1 MSAVRDYR
9 PMESLSSSARSP
21 EDELIFEKSA
31 KVKQWVKN
39 RMKEL
44 EDQNERLRLQNLRCT
59 TQLQMLRS
67 FTEKSKQLKAEMAMS
82 RSITGTLPVMRD
94 TENRTSDDSG
104 LTSDDTSERRQLG
117 ASVIETSTPRQQRK
131 PVRLR
136 KDSVELE
143 KGSSTSD
150 SSPWEEKAK
159 PIPVPRKLTGNN
171 NFMERDSLNSYA
183 DDYEFDVEDE
193 IFDEISSPADREGNI
208 RYNGYVNLSDFVAI
222 RDEGST
228 YSDIMKT
235 AVERPALPEHKPK
248 AWESRLLH
256 LASECL
262 SVSDCGDCGD
272 LPCTSTNSPNHPNS
286 NNTTATDSPTSRRSC
301 GSKLSARSSPRTH
314 SFSSASPVISEGLCF
329 AVKDLS
335 IDKPSD
341 DGYYTPPDASRHSG
355 DIRTSLIP
363 SFDTVEKSGYWNQMS
378 DSRLKSLKRRF
389 VVLKNN
395 QLSFYRTAKTNAK
408 GEDPLM
414 KIVVSDIISVAKI
427 CQQGSTYAFQLVT
440 QSAKYQ
446 FMTESE
452 RTTHEWVTTLNAVIK
467 GSTLRDLATRC
478 APVEASISGWMTRV
492 RCGHSKRV
500 YASLVRHKLMFF
512 KNAEDTV
519 PCGFTQLKGARVM
532 DKQKMSSDEY
542 SGSSDEQ
549 NPDKNSQSGKKD
561 SYSLSI
567 EMANEDPL
575 YIVLRSSEEKEKW
588 LYFLRAASGDATLCG
603 SPFAIL
609 VQRMLAEG
617 GEPDSP
623 LWNDLLL
630 TSCDDTPKDT
640 LMEYEGTDKKK
651 ALEIAK
657 ATYLFVSVLM
667 RPIAAQ
673 YHIDLAQNILSTA
686 MQHEFLRNEVYAQ
699 LIKLTSGS
707 MPFSIQGWKLL
718 AMAIPLFVPT
728 QYSLLWLLKKHVAR
742 WCMKTGDESN
752 MAEYC
757 QCALERVLRV
767 GCREAGPSRLE
778 TTSVLTRDPTSTK
791 FPHSISVR
799 LPNGQYQVVEFDGST
814 EIGQCLSSLCLKLG
828 IRPALLSGYA
838 LYIDDPTT
846 KGLQLLKGKQK
857 LCDCLYEW
865 EVRLRDVLR
874 GKISPDCTATLS
886 LRMRHYWRHLIC
898 NETPM
903 ERSLLV
909 WRMAEELVDSR
920 IPTSPQLAEQL
931 AALYAQLS
939 FGDAPPQAISDE
951 QFTFITKQF
960 FPAKMLDV
968 ACLKSLRSSLHS
980 SWSELSGMSEADAIK
995 FILQVLR
1002 QWPLFGCHLQAAGM
1016 RTSNER
1022 KVYLAL
1028 SDTAVHVIDHRH
1040 FDVIRSFPYNR
1051 LASFGG
1057 FHNDF
1062 MLTAE
1067 RTLLPDS
1074 HPEETT
1080 RERITFSMEKHEV
1093 EQLTLHLAEYIRC
1106 QKLVWKV
1113 SK

>member
-1 MSAVRDYR
+1 
-9 PMESLSSSARSP
+9 
-21 EDELIFEKSA
+21 
-31 KVKQWVKN
+31 
-39 RMKEL
+39 
-44 EDQNERLRLQNLRCT
+44 
-59 TQLQMLRS
+59 MLRS

-82 RSITGTLPVMRD
+82 RSITGTLSVMRD

-104 LTSDDTSERRQLG
+104 LTSDDTSERRHLDT
-117 ASVIETSTPRQQRK
+117 ATIESSPRQPRK

-136 KDSVELE
+136 TESTELE

-171 NFMERDSLNSYA
+171 NFLERDSLNSYA

-193 IFDEISSPADREGNI
+193 IFDEIASPSDKEGNLK
-208 RYNGYVNLSDFVAI
+208 YGGYVNLSDFVVI
-222 RDEGST
+222 RDDK
-228 YSDIMKT
+228 DIYT
-235 AVERPALPEHKPK
+235 DIARVQAERPTIPK
-248 AWESRLLH
+248 HRPKVWESRLLH
-256 LASECL
+256 LAAECL
-262 SVSDCGDCGD
+262 AVSDCGGDGD
-272 LPCTSTNSPNHPNS
+272 LPCNSDSPSHPS
-286 NNTTATDSPTSRRSC
+286 NNGTDSHSSRRSC
-301 GSKLSARSSPRTH
+301 GSKLSARSSPRAN
-314 SFSSASPVISEGLCF
+314 SFSSISPFTPEGLY
-329 AVKDLS
+329 AVKDIS
-335 IDKPSD
+335 AEKHSD
-341 DGYYTPPDASRHSG
+341 DGYYTPPDASRHTG

-363 SFDTVEKSGYWNQMS
+363 SFETVEKSGYWSQMS

-395 QLSFYRTAKTNAK
+395 QLSFYRTAKHISK

-414 KIVVSDIISVAKI
+414 KILVSDIISVAKI

-440 QSAKYQ
+440 QSSKYN

-478 APVEASISGWMTRV
+478 TPVEASISGWITKV

-512 KNAEDTV
+512 KNSEDIV
-519 PCGFTQLKGARVM
+519 PCGFTQLKCACIM
-532 DKQKMSSDEY
+532 DKQKISSDDY

-549 NPDKNSQSGKKD
+549 NPDKSPQSHKKD
-561 SYSLSI
+561 SYCLSI
-567 EMANEDPL
+567 EIANEDPL

-588 LYFLRAASGDATLCG
+588 LYFLRTASGDATLCG

-617 GEPDSP
+617 GNPDSP
-623 LWNDLLL
+623 LWADLLL
-630 TSCDDTPKDT
+630 TCCDDMPKET
-640 LMEYEGTDKKK
+640 LMDYEEADKKK
-651 ALEIAK
+651 ALEIVK
-657 ATYLFVSVLM
+657 AMYLFVSVLM
-667 RPIAAQ
+667 RPTAAQ

-686 MQHEFLRNEVYAQ
+686 MQNEFLRNEVYAQ
-699 LIKLTSGS
+699 LIRFTSGT
-707 MPFSIQGWKLL
+707 MPFSVQGWKLL
-718 AMAIPLFVPT
+718 AMVIPLFVPS
-728 QYSLLWLLKKHVAR
+728 QYSLLWLLKKHISR
-742 WCMKTGDESN
+742 WCMMTGDESN

-757 QCALERVLRV
+757 QRALERALRV
-767 GCREAGPSRLE
+767 GGREAGPSWLE
-778 TTSVLTRDPTSTK
+778 TTSVLTRDPTTTK

-838 LYIDDPTT
+838 LYIDDPIM
-846 KGLQLLKGKQK
+846 KGLRLLKGKQK

-865 EVRLRDVLR
+865 EVRQRDVLR
-874 GKISPDCTATLS
+874 GRISAECAATLS
-886 LRMRHYWRHLIC
+886 LRMRHYWRHLVIS
-898 NETPM
+898 ETYM
-903 ERSLLV
+903 EKSFLV
-909 WRMAEELVDSR
+909 WRMAEELVCGR

-939 FGDAPPQAISDE
+939 YGDAPTQMSDE
-951 QFTFITKQF
+951 QFNFITKQF
-960 FPAKMLDV
+960 YPAKMLDV
-968 ACLKSLRSSLHS
+968 ACLKSLRSSVHS
-980 SWSELSGMSEADAIK
+980 CWSELYGMGETDSIK
-995 FILQVLR
+995 VILQVLR
-1002 QWPLFGCHLQAAGM
+1002 KWPLFGCHLHPAGM

-1022 KVYLAL
+1022 KVFLAL
-1028 SDTAVHVIDHRH
+1028 SDTAVHVVDQRH
-1040 FDVIRSFPYNR
+1040 FEVIRSFPYNR

-1067 RTLLPDS
+1067 RLLLPES
-1074 HPEETT
+1074 HPEETS
-1080 RERITFSMEKHEV
+1080 RERITFSMEKHEL

>member
-1 MSAVRDYR
+1 
-9 PMESLSSSARSP
+9 MESPSSSARSP

-94 TENRTSDDSG
+94 NENRTSDDSG
-104 LTSDDTSERRQLG
+104 LTSDDTSERRHLG
-117 ASVIETSTPRQQRK
+117 ACTIDSTPRQQRK

-136 KDSVELE
+136 KDSVEME

-193 IFDEISSPADREGNI
+193 IFDEIASPTDREGNT

-222 RDEGST
+222 RDDMNI
-228 YSDIMKT
+228 YSDIVKT
-235 AVERPALPEHKPK
+235 PAERPALPEHKPK

-262 SVSDCGDCGD
+262 SVSDCGDCD
-272 LPCTSTNSPNHPNS
+272 VPCTSNSPIQPASSNS
-286 NNTTATDSPTSRRSC
+286 TMAESPSSRRSC
-301 GSKLSARSSPRTH
+301 GSKLSVRSSPRAL
-314 SFSSASPVISEGLCF
+314 SLSSASPMTPDGLCY
-329 AVKDLS
+329 AVRDLS
-335 IDKPSD
+335 VDKASD

-395 QLSFYRTAKTNAK
+395 QLSFYRTAKHIAK

-414 KIVVSDIISVAKI
+414 KIAVADIISVAKI
-427 CQQGSTYAFQLVT
+427 SQQGSTYAFQLVT

-452 RTTHEWVTTLNAVIK
+452 RTTHEWVSTINAVIK

-500 YASLVRHKLMFF
+500 YASLVRQKLMFF

-519 PCGFTQLKGARVM
+519 PCGFTQLKGARIM

-549 NPDKNSQSGKKD
+549 NLDKSPQTMKKD
-561 SYSLSI
+561 TYSLSI

-575 YIVLRSSEEKEKW
+575 YIILRNTEEKEKW
-588 LYFLRAASGDATLCG
+588 LYFLRAASGDAALCG

-617 GEPDSP
+617 GAPDSP
-623 LWNDLLL
+623 LWKDLLL

-640 LMEYEGTDKKK
+640 LMEFDAADKKK

-728 QYSLLWLLKKHVAR
+728 QYSLLWLLKKHIAR

-767 GCREAGPSRLE
+767 GCREAGPSRIE

-874 GKISPDCTATLS
+874 GRVSSDCAATLS
-886 LRMRHYWRHLIC
+886 LRMRHYWRHLTS
-898 NETPM
+898 NETAM
-903 ERSLLV
+903 EKSFLV
-909 WRMAEELVDSR
+909 WRMAEELVNAR
-920 IPTSPQLAEQL
+920 IPTSPQLADQL

-939 FGDAPPQAISDE
+939 YGDAPSNVMSDE
-951 QFTFITKQF
+951 QFAFITKQF
-960 FPAKMLDV
+960 YPAKMLDV

-980 SWSELSGMSEADAIK
+980 NWSELAGMGEADSIK
-995 FILQVLR
+995 VILQVLR
-1002 QWPLFGCHLQAAGM
+1002 KWPLFGCHLQAAGM

-1022 KVYLAL
+1022 KVFLAL
-1028 SDTAVHVIDHRH
+1028 SDTAVHVVDHRH

-1067 RTLLPDS
+1067 RVLLPES
-1074 HPEETT
+1074 HPEETS
-1080 RERITFSMEKHEV
+1080 RERVTFSMEKHEV
-1093 EQLTLHLAEYIRC
+1093 EQLTIHLAEYIRC

>member
-1 MSAVRDYR
+1 MRIIHFQVIAPFLAIVIY
-9 PMESLSSSARSP
+9 
-21 EDELIFEKSA
+21 EL
-31 KVKQWVKN
+31 
-39 RMKEL
+39 L

-117 ASVIETSTPRQQRK
+117 AIAVDSTPRQQRK

-136 KDSVELE
+136 KDSTELE

-171 NFMERDSLNSYA
+171 NNYMERDSLNSYA

-193 IFDEISSPADREGNI
+193 IFDEIGSPADREGNNK
-208 RYNGYVNLSDFVAI
+208 YGGYVNLSDFVAI
-222 RDEGST
+222 RDDKNI
-228 YSDIMKT
+228 YSDIVKT
-235 AVERPALPEHKPK
+235 PPERPALPEHRPK

-262 SVSDCGDCGD
+262 SVSDCGDCD
-272 LPCTSTNSPNHPNS
+272 LPCTSTNSPNHPPPS
-286 NNTTATDSPTSRRSC
+286 GSANTTTTDSPSSRRSC
-301 GSKLSARSSPRTH
+301 GSKLSVGSAPRAL
-314 SFSSASPVISEGLCF
+314 SLSSASPIATDGLCY
-329 AVKDLS
+329 AVRELAVDRS
-335 IDKPSD
+335 SE

-395 QLSFYRTAKTNAK
+395 QLSFYRTAKHIAK

-414 KIVVSDIISVAKI
+414 RIAVSDIISVAKI
-427 CQQGSTYAFQLVT
+427 TQQNSTYAFQLVM
-440 QSAKYQ
+440 QSAKYH

-452 RTTHEWVTTLNAVIK
+452 RTTHEWVTTLNTVIK

-500 YASLVRHKLMFF
+500 FASLVRHKLMFF

-519 PCGFTQLKGARVM
+519 PCGFTQLKGARIM

-549 NPDKNSQSGKKD
+549 NSEKSPQLSQKD
-561 SYSLSI
+561 TYSLSI

-575 YIVLRSSEEKEKW
+575 YIVLKNSEEKEKW

-617 GEPDSP
+617 GAPDSP
-623 LWNDLLL
+623 LWKDLLL
-630 TSCDDTPKDT
+630 TSCDDTPKET
-640 LMEYEGTDKKK
+640 LMDFEGADKKK

-699 LIKLTSGS
+699 LIKLTSGT

-728 QYSLLWLLKKHVAR
+728 QYSLLWLLKKHIAR

-846 KGLQLLKGKQK
+846 KGLQLLKGRQK

-874 GKISPDCTATLS
+874 GRVSSDCTATLS
-886 LRMRHYWRHLIC
+886 LRMRHYWRHLTC
-898 NETPM
+898 NETAM
-903 ERSLLV
+903 ERSFLV
-909 WRMAEELVDSR
+909 WRMAEELVNSR

-939 FGDAPPQAISDE
+939 YGDAPPQTLSDE
-951 QFTFITKQF
+951 QFVFITKQF
-960 FPAKMLDV
+960 YPTKMLDV

-980 SWSELSGMSEADAIK
+980 SWSELNGMGEADAIK
-995 FILQVLR
+995 VILQVLR
-1002 QWPLFGCHLQAAGM
+1002 KWPLFGCHLQAAGM

-1022 KVYLAL
+1022 KVFLAL
-1028 SDTAVHVIDHRH
+1028 SDTAVHVVDHRH

-1067 RTLLPDS
+1067 RTLLPEA
-1074 HPEETT
+1074 HPEETS
-1080 RERITFSMEKHEV
+1080 RERVTFSMEKHEL